1 MPPPGDGSAGCRAAA
16 LPAPAVAA
24 AVQRANEVVSGLK
37 ELDLVGYLD
46 DNGEANF
53 ELIKVLLEKLQ
64 GDALPLQL

>member
-1 MPPPGDGSAGCRAAA
+1 M
-16 LPAPAVAA
+16 AA